1 MERSKPYVRTDEHGV
16 MRVGQTRVM
25 LDSVVAAFQQGHSPE
40 TIQQQ
45 YPALTLEQVYG
56 AIAHYLGNRTEVD
69 QYLERQGEVWR
80 QWREKAAERASPVVQ
95 RLRAQTAEARTEAL

>member
-1 MERSKPYVRTDEHGV
+1 MHTANPYVRMDEHGV

-25 LDSVVAAFQQGHSPE
+25 LDSVVAAFQQGHSAE

-56 AIAHYLGNRTEVD
+56 AIAHYLSNRDEID

-80 QWREKAAERASPVVQ
+80 QWREKAAEGANPVVE
-95 RLRAQTAEARTEAL
+95 RLRSQAAQARTEAQ

>member
-1 MERSKPYVRTDEHGV
+1 
-16 MRVGQTRVM
+16 M

-56 AIAHYLGNRTEVD
+56 AITHYLANRVDVD

-95 RLRAQTAEARTEAL
+95 RLRAQAAEARTETL

>member
-1 MERSKPYVRTDEHGV
+1 MQPPKPYVNVDSHGV
-16 MRVGQTRVM
+16 MRVGQAGVM

-45 YPALTLEQVYG
+45 YPALTLEEVYG
-56 AIAHYLGNRTEVD
+56 TIAHYLANREEVE

-80 QWREKAAERASPVVQ
+80 QWREKAAEAASPVVQ
-95 RLRAQTAEARTEAL
+95 RLRSQATGARTATP